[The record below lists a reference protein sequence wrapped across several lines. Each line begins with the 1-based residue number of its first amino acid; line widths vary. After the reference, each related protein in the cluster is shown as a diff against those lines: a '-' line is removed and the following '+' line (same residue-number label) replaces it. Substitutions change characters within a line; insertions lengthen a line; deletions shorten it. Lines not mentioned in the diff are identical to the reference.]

1 LIAALRSPRAPDDV
15 MMMVMMI
22 RPVIEITGYPGPREL
37 RRQRQRRRWMT
48 TKIEHRECKELQF

>member
-22 RPVIEITGYPGPREL
+22 KPVIEITGYPGPREIASPTPASAL
-37 RRQRQRRRWMT
+37 DDD
-48 TKIEHRECKELQF
+48 KD